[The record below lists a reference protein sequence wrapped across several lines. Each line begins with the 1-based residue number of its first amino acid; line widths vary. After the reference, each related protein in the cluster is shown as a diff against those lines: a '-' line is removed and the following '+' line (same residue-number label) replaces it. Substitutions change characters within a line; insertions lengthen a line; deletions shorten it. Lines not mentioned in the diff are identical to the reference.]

1 MSKTITYLFFN
12 CVYAIKTVTMDA
24 TTLPINELY
33 GSKFKETKDILTWK
47 KAVSKIGIAIIET
60 INNIVLLT
68 DDFFFVGGDP

>member
-1 MSKTITYLFFN
+1 MSKTITYLFFH

-33 GSKFKETKDILTWK
+33 GSKFKETKGIINWK
-47 KAVSKIGIAIIET
+47 KAVRKIGIAIIET

-68 DDFFFVGGDP
+68 DDFFFVGGEP